1 MKVRTEIRLWDIPVF
16 THVLSTWEVKTLD
29 LDNDYYTA
37 GSPVNGGAVS
47 FYIQVVITL
56 EI

>member
-16 THVLSTWEVKTLD
+16 THVLSPWEVKT